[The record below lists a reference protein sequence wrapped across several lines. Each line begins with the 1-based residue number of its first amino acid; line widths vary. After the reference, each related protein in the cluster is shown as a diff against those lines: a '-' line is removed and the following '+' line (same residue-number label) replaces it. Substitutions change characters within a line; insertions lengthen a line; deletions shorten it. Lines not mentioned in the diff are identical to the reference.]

1 MLTVICILR
10 SLLRYDTQFSV
21 SIDYKGVV
29 EGIIVLFVENF
40 YFILN
45 AMVRLSFYPESET

>member
-1 MLTVICILR
+1 MICILR
-10 SLLRYDTQFSV
+10 SLLRYDIQFSV
-21 SIDYKGVV
+21 SLDYKGVV

-45 AMVRLSFYPESET
+45 GKVKLLS

>member
-10 SLLRYDTQFSV
+10 SLLRHDIQFSV

-29 EGIIVLFVENF
+29 EGIIVFVENF
-40 YFILN
+40 YFIFN